1 MDIAIGLI
9 GGLGLFLFGMF
20 YMGDGLQ
27 KAAGSKMKDILA
39 ALTKNKLMGV
49 LVGTLVTGVI
59 QSSSATTVMVVGFVN
74 AGLMNLN
81 QAVGVIMGA
90 NIGTTVTAFLVS
102 LNITKV
108 ATFMVGV
115 GVAIFLIAK
124 KRKVKSLAEVIIG
137 FGILF
142 IGMDLMKTAMEP
154 FESNPE
160 FISLMTKFDNP
171 FLGIIVGFV
180 MTAILQSSSATTGLL
195 IAVAAT
201 GIITFEQAYPI
212 IFGQNIGTC
221 VTALLASIG
230 ANKTAKRAAVIHL
243 LFNVTGTVLFM
254 IFLRNPVAW
263 MVYRLVPVN
272 VPQQIAAGHIFF
284 NIVNVIILF
293 PFSGLLVKASELIV
307 RKDGRETESVTKYID
322 DRILAT
328 HSIALIQSAK
338 EVLHLGNIVMAQF
351 EAAKKA
357 FIENKE
363 ELVYEIF
370 EHEQKVNK
378 LQKEILEYLVKLDK
392 FSLTNTEKDKLFVM
406 LNATSDIE
414 RAGDH
419 IDNIGE
425 LLLYKIESKADFSE
439 EATLEITD
447 MFDLTMKAYKTS
459 LNALADA
466 KEDDLNAVVK
476 YEEEIDKM
484 YKALRKNHID
494 RLNKHICSPNAG
506 IVFLDMISNLER
518 VGDHSL
524 NIAEYIME
532 VV

>member
-1 MDIAIGLI
+1 MIKCSKCGAELSDDTRFCSYCGNKIEATTPPPIVEDDETPDASQSEPANASTPRSDAPKSLADKIKDKASDKWRKLNIYSKVTTVAIAVFVL
-9 GGLGLFLFGMF
+9 LCLVAFLFG
-20 YMGDGLQ
+20 
-27 KAAGSKMKDILA
+27 KTAAGIIAVLQIVLTVAALLMKKQIIKVPKSWIHFVALALAVVLLVPYVSLFKLDYGDAEKFAWSDILLA
-39 ALTKNKLMGV
+39 D
-49 LVGTLVTGVI
+49 
-59 QSSSATTVMVVGFVN
+59 VVPKPESRFG
-74 AGLMNLN
+74 
-81 QAVGVIMGA
+81 
-90 NIGTTVTAFLVS
+90 
-102 LNITKV
+102 
-108 ATFMVGV
+108 
-115 GVAIFLIAK
+115 
-124 KRKVKSLAEVIIG
+124 EIIG
-137 FGILF
+137 NSSEYL
-142 IGMDLMKTAMEP
+142 
-154 FESNPE
+154 S
-160 FISLMTKFDNP
+160 FD
-171 FLGIIVGFV
+171 
-180 MTAILQSSSATTGLL
+180 
-195 IAVAAT
+195 
-201 GIITFEQAYPI
+201 QAFPI

-221 VTALLASIG
+221 VTALMASIG
-230 ANKTAKRAAVIHL
+230 ANNTAKRAAVIHL
-243 LFNVTGTVLFM
+243 LFNITGTFIFI
-254 IFLRNPVAW
+254 IFLRNPVSW
-263 MVYRLVPVN
+263 IIYELVPVN
-272 VPQQIAAGHIFF
+272 VPRQIAAGHIFF
-284 NIVNVIILF
+284 NLLNVVVLF
-293 PFSGLLVKASELIV
+293 PFSNLLVKASELIV

>member
-284 NIVNVIILF
+284 NVINVIILF

-322 DRILAT
+322 DRILVT

-357 FIENKE
+357 FLESKE

-370 EHEQKVNK
+370 EHEKEVNK
-378 LQKEILEYLVKLDK
+378 LHKEILEYLVKLDK
-392 FSLTNTEKDKLFVM
+392 FSLTNAEKDKLFVM

-414 RAGDH
+414 RVGDH

-425 LLLYKIESKADFSE
+425 LLLYKIENKADFSE
-439 EATLEITD
+439 EATFEITS
-447 MFDLTMKAYKTS
+447 MFDLTIKAYKYS
-459 LNALADA
+459 LNALTCTDP
-466 KEDDLNAVVK
+466 DDLKAVAK

-484 YKALRKNHID
+484 YKVLRKNHID
-494 RLNKHICSPNAG
+494 RLNNLICNPNAG

-518 VGDHSL
+518 VGDHSM
-524 NIAEYIME
+524 NIAEHIME